1 MENSYSVLMI
11 CLFPLLGGMIAFFLG
26 KKNKI
31 VRNDWVD
38 IVMFAEWIMLGCAGY
53 MLANGSVMS
62 MTLNNLFGMGLVL
75 DLNMVR
81 LVLCSVVTIAFS
93 VVSQFM
99 KESMKEEKG
108 SNRFYLLF
116 TSVYSMLLAAVM
128 TPNILNLVLFVTAA
142 LLLIYPMI
150 MHRQDRVAVRNAGIY
165 LVFVMISVALFM
177 VGLVMTIG
185 YIGTIRFD
193 IMYMTAMAGGLTT
206 LAVVAGAVLFTVFA
220 VYAGVF
226 PMQFLVTRGA
236 SNGLMEGTVILSSVV
251 SKIGVYGMLM
261 MVVTLFNSNR
271 VLGNVLLGFA
281 LLTTVW
287 GLTLALS
294 STDVRKIL
302 MGLNVAVNGFNA
314 LGVAL
319 IPIAKEANVY
329 AARGSVYMLIS
340 SALSLAILYMVALE
354 LVRKGQTFEIK
365 GLIASGKGKKLL
377 MVACLIA
384 CANLLG
390 FPGTMGYLSF
400 SFIFKNIF
408 TTVGWKWFIA
418 MYVILWAFL
427 MTSVSRVFMKFFV
440 SKKEETVLILSTAEE
455 ISGANTEDSDDALEK
470 DVEADVEE
478 SGIAQV
484 KKDPYVFGEALL
496 IAVGVFLVVIG
507 IAPSYTVG
515 ELAKVVDEF
524 FWIANSLESVAY
536 YTKEGL
542 VAFVIAAVLAILIYV
557 NLVHGVLLRAV
568 RNKKNKEL
576 KEKME

>member
-75 DLNMVR
+75 EMNMVR
-81 LVLCSVVTIAFS
+81 LVLCAVVTIAFS

-99 KESMKEEKG
+99 KESMKGESG

-193 IMYMTAMAGGLTT
+193 IMYMTAMAGGFTT
-206 LAVVAGAVLFTVFA
+206 QAVVAGTVLFMVFA

-271 VLGNVLLGFA
+271 VFGNVLLGFA

-455 ISGANTEDSDDALEK
+455 ISGANTEDGDTALGT
-470 DVEADVEE
+470 DVEADAEK

-536 YTKEGL
+536 YTTEGL

>member
-271 VLGNVLLGFA
+271 VFGNVLLGFA